1 MKFDWFRLK
10 AESNLKDHGVSFEEA
25 ATVFDDPLVDIA
37 PDVLHSFDET
47 RFVAVGTSTQCRLL
61 VVVFTERGD
70 TIRIITAR
78 EVTPKE
84 RRQYESRNYYS

>member
-37 PDVLHSFDET
+37 PDILHSFDEA
-47 RFVAVGTSTQCRLL
+47 RFVAIGTSAQDRLL

-70 TIRIITAR
+70 TLHLITAR

-84 RRQYESRNYYS
+84 RRYYESHDYDS

>member
-1 MKFDWFRLK
+1 MKLDWFRLK

-25 ATVFDDPLVDIA
+25 TTVFDDPLVDMV
-37 PDVLHSFDET
+37 PDLLHSFDET
-47 RFVAVGTSTQCRLL
+47 RFAAIGTSTQDRLL

-70 TIRIITAR
+70 TIHIITAR

-84 RRQYESRNYYS
+84 RRHYESHDYDS